1 MKEQKTLAIAM
12 RVRDDLE
19 CLKENIEYHT
29 LMGVEHFFIYD
40 HKSVLPLKEELKEYK
55 NVTVTRTVTWKN
67 FHGSVDLKKCC
78 TQNKNKFKWIAF
90 LDVDE
95 FLVMKDGNTDL
106 KEFLK
111 PYEEYGGLCVWWR
124 NFGSSGHKK
133 KQKSVI
139 ESYTRCS
146 RSLGAAYKT
155 ILNTKFGNLSS
166 NVHWCNYV
174 EGKYGVDENY
184 KEIKTPVH
192 KWKSTYLP
200 SDKKIVINH
209 YIFRSDEEWNDKIE
223 KWTEPESTSRRTK
236 SKMIRWRS
244 NRDESTNA
252 IKDTSILELIKK
264 VKEKNNKDD

>member
-29 LMGVEHFFIYD
+29 LIGVDHFFIYD
-40 HKSVLPLKEELKEYK
+40 HKSIIPLKEQLMGYK
-55 NVTVTRTVTWKN
+55 NVTVKIISTWKD
-67 FHGSVDLKKCC
+67 FHGSVDLKKCVE
-78 TQNKNKFKWIAF
+78 QYKDEYEWIAF

-95 FLVMKDGNTDL
+95 FLVMKDGSTDL

-111 PYEEYGGLCVWWR
+111 SYEEYGGLCVWWR
-124 NFGSSGHKK
+124 CFGSSGHKK

-139 ESYTRCS
+139 EAYTQCS
-146 RSLGAAYKT
+146 SRLGAAFKT
-155 ILNTKFGNLSS
+155 ILNTKFGTLSS
-166 NVHWCNYV
+166 NAHWCDYV
-174 EGKYGVDENY
+174 EGKCGVDENY

-200 SDKKIVINH
+200 ADKKIVINH

-223 KWTEPESTSRRTK
+223 KWTDPEGTSRRTK
-236 SKMIRWRS
+236 SNMIRWRS
-244 NRDESTNA
+244 NRNEPTNA